1 MSHDRV
7 HDLQPHPV
15 PVQLESNFQIQGK
28 LFLDF
33 FLFDPDNDDDPFANE
48 MPLVTTLV
56 ALGKERFLLHPIFVV
71 FLKIKW

>member
-1 MSHDRV
+1 MNGFNQFMNEPITS
-7 HDLQPHPV
+7 LGC
-15 PVQLESNFQIQGK
+15 NFQIQGK

-33 FLFDPDNDDDPFANE
+33 FLFDPNNDDDPFANE

-56 ALGKERFLLHPIFVV
+56 LLGKERFLLHPIFEV